1 MSEEVCPCCGATI
14 PEGRIICPGC
24 ETSSIRTYNEYNK
37 MIADGTFIE
46 EFYGVK
52 LKWYQKLLL
61 KIIWG
66 NKK

>member
-1 MSEEVCPCCGATI
+1 MSEEVCLCCRATI

-24 ETSSIRTYNEYNK
+24 ETSSIRAHNEYSK
-37 MIADGTFIE
+37 MIADGAFIE

-61 KIIWG
+61 KIMWG